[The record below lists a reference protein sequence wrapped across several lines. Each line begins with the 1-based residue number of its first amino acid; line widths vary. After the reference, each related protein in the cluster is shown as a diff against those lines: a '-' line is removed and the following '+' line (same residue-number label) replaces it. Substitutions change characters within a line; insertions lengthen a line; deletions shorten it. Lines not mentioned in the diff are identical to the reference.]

1 MYSKLLLSSHKRCAF
16 LLLLLLVCV
25 CVCVCVCVVCGVCA
39 FFFVFFHFP
48 FLVVV
53 TAGAGGTVTAPDAFT
68 TLQSV
73 SMMSRARPKY
83 VAEVSNTSLANSYL
97 LIVGVKQHG

>member
-1 MYSKLLLSSHKRCAF
+1 MWCV
-16 LLLLLLVCV
+16 VCV
-25 CVCVCVCVVCGVCA
+25 C
-39 FFFVFFHFP
+39 FFLCFLSFF

-97 LIVGVKQHG
+97 LIVGVQQHG